1 MKNNNNKGKTT
12 VKSILSSTP
21 QELESILK
29 QTYDPTSLIRTSI
42 HYGNY
47 VHEVRDISLFVSAD
61 LERHTQKHDS
71 MQSMVKT
78 DEFTVTEIDDVAE
91 YDSLITGSLT
101 RPVLTQLTKY
111 ICMGNLVLSALL
123 TKGLPARGFSVLTS
137 LSFASICQMNN
148 SENAPEDK
156 VMAKCIYDIIDSRDL
171 CSSLPIAH
179 TLKELLGI
187 DVKVRNL
194 TIRIPTYGCLM
205 YGGGVIVEFKSLEEF
220 VHWCY
225 TVNLHMLE
233 ASCKKHV
240 TANLINDPNV
250 EIVEKTAEQLLSV
263 EKENAKLVRNKQ
275 HKDKN
280 IDLSII
286 AQHRLGKCNK
296 EWVLEAELEFDL
308 TDFYSS
314 KRLKSVKSLEKLLS
328 QSEFDAYIDNVEQ
341 TYIQTHGVD
350 ISRDKIITLVAN
362 DLWSMFKLLAFENK
376 ITLNPNVNI
385 TLTDKFLVTDP
396 NQLTEDK
403 ETLEDIYTHFMLP
416 GITRWFQDYADRYE
430 SKMFKKGNIK
440 DMLKSLD
447 KFSVGWSMQYTDM
460 RNHTAALDK
469 FDKVLEELTTSE
481 KNITSELYIPE
492 DTRQEVAIIDANY
505 LEDALD
511 DLEFGQP
518 QQSIVMRM

>member
-1 MKNNNNKGKTT
+1 MKNNKNKDKKTT

-29 QTYDPTSLIRTSI
+29 QTYDPTSLVRTSI

-47 VHEVRDISLFVSAD
+47 VNEVRDISIFVSSD
-61 LERHTQKHDS
+61 LERSTQRHDS

-91 YDSLITGSLT
+91 YESLVTGSLT

-111 ICMGNLVLSALL
+111 TCMGNLVLSALL

-156 VMAKCIYDIIDSRDL
+156 VMAKCIYDIIDNRDL
-171 CSSLPIAH
+171 CSSLPIVR
-179 TLKELLGI
+179 TLNELFGI

-194 TIRIPTYGCLM
+194 VVRIPTYGCLM
-205 YGGGVIVEFKSLEEF
+205 YGGGVMVEFKSLEEF

-225 TVNLHMLE
+225 TINLHMLE
-233 ASCKKHV
+233 ASCKKHML
-240 TANLINDPNV
+240 ANLINDPNV
-250 EIVEKTAEQLLSV
+250 EVIEKTPEQLLSV

-275 HKDKN
+275 HKEKS
-280 IDLSII
+280 IDLSVI
-286 AQHRLGKCNK
+286 AQNRLGKCNK

-314 KRLKSVKSLEKLLS
+314 NKSVKSLEKLLN
-328 QSEFDAYIDNVEQ
+328 QSEFDAYLDSVEQ

-350 ISRDKIITLVAN
+350 ISKDKIITLVAN

-376 ITLNPNVNI
+376 ITLYPNVNI

-430 SKMFKKGNIK
+430 SKMFKRGNIE
-440 DMLKSLD
+440 DMLKSID
-447 KFSVGWSMQYTDM
+447 QFSAGWSMQYIDM

-481 KNITSELYIPE
+481 KHITSKLYTPE

-511 DLEFGQP
+511 DLELGQP
-518 QQSIVMRM
+518 QQAIVMRM